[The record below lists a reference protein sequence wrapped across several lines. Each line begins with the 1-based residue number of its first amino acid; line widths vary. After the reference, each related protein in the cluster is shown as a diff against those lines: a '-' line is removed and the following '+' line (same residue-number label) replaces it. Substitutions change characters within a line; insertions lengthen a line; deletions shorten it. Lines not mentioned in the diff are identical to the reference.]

1 MTATWNLNK
10 LMLKSLKMLFTGQ
23 MSRNDLAGPV
33 GMVSLVN
40 QTATA
45 GAVPYLYL
53 AALICLNLAYI
64 NLLPF
69 PALDGGRIIWNDIM
83 RLFG

>member
-1 MTATWNLNK
+1 
-10 LMLKSLKMLFTGQ
+10 
-23 MSRNDLAGPV
+23 MSRIDLAGPV

-40 QTATA
+40 QTASA

-69 PALDGGRIIWNDIM
+69 RRWTAEELS
-83 RLFG
+83 L